1 MASPV
6 ENNPVDVQSSPSP
19 VPSPPTSIDD
29 KNESG
34 AVTDTVA
41 SGSSSSPSAPG
52 SFQKSNGNLPEWYNV
67 GWTSF
72 SDLPNPGNE
81 QDLETL
87 KKTLGGSS
95 DALVDTFSTA
105 RPDKGSNS
113 KHDLISHFLS
123 EAYYGEWYHNAGVM
137 IFAVASTWVQTK
149 LGGGLMGCLVIGA
162 FLGKC
167 LDVFFFIIRSNL
179 PYL

>member
-6 ENNPVDVQSSPSP
+6 ENNPAVDVQSSPSP

-29 KNESG
+29 QKDSG
-34 AVTDTVA
+34 AITDTAA
-41 SGSSSSPSAPG
+41 SGSSSSSPPSAPG
-52 SFQKSNGNLPEWYNV
+52 SFQKSNGNLPDWYNV

-95 DALVDTFSTA
+95 DALVETFSTA
-105 RPDKGSNS
+105 RPDKGSS

-137 IFAVASTWVQTK
+137 IFAVASTWAQTK

-162 FLGKC
+162 FLGK
-167 LDVFFFIIRSNL
+167 S
-179 PYL
+179 